1 MHNLN
6 PSFYSKKKKK
16 KLSFIYILACNSCK
30 NMNAFKI
37 KHNFYYKNI
46 NDQSNDSNY

>member
-16 KLSFIYILACNSCK
+16 PSFIYILACNSYK
-30 NMNAFKI
+30 HMDAFKI
-37 KHNFYYKNI
+37 KHTFYYKNI